1 MISKSKIYI
10 FILFTVMFINIY
22 ISIPLIVLSFLKKD
36 SSVKVTIPL
45 FLSILAYYFIPGVDF
60 DLYRHFTSYD
70 FFNNGYELEYSRDF
84 LLEILFIIGG
94 FIGLDKH
101 FLPMLSCFVLY
112 FFWMATLN
120 LKKDNVNRNYY
131 AVVVIYLLTIP
142 IILYSGLRF
151 GMGLALGIYSLYL
164 LDNSNVK
171 KGTVFII
178 LAAMTHFSM
187 VIIPFVVCS
196 QIILSKF
203 MLMKNRRQIVTY
215 LVFCLIFSFNIE
227 LFIDQIIEFVGLINH
242 GIFGWNFITV
252 DSYFT
257 GSYGLE
263 RLDSLN
269 TTGKFFTQL
278 KQYSLILLLVTY
290 VLCYKLYP
298 KKPLDIWFVV
308 LVCLC
313 IIVINFST
321 IYGRFSQLAL
331 MLLVYDFSEKKFI
344 ENKKGLVIVF
354 MLMFNLL
361 LSRLLEVN
369 NNFNYFS
376 DSYSSQYF
384 MSYFSL
390 LYEAFKI

>member
-1 MISKSKIYI
+1 
-10 FILFTVMFINIY
+10 MFLNIY
-22 ISIPLIVLSFLKKD
+22 ISIPLILLSFLKKD
-36 SSVKVTIPL
+36 SSVKITIPL

-70 FFNNGYELEYSRDF
+70 FFNNGHELEYSRDF
-84 LLEILFIIGG
+84 LLEMLFIIGG

-120 LKKDNVNRNYY
+120 LKKENVKKNYY

-151 GMGLALGIYSLYL
+151 GMGLAFGIYSLYL
-164 LDNSNVK
+164 LDNNNIK
-171 KGTVFII
+171 KGVVFIL
-178 LAAMTHFSM
+178 LAVITHFSM
-187 VIIPFVVCS
+187 VIIPFVLCLQV
-196 QIILSKF
+196 ILSKF
-203 MLMKNRRQIVTY
+203 MLMKSRSQIISY
-215 LVFCLIFSFNIE
+215 LIFCFIISLNIE
-227 LFIDQIIEFVGLINH
+227 LIVDQIIEFVVIVNH
-242 GIFGWNFITV
+242 GVFGWNFITV
-252 DSYFT
+252 DSYLT

-269 TTGKFFTQL
+269 SNGSLLINL
-278 KQYSLILLLVTY
+278 KKYSLIGLLVTY
-290 VLCYKLYP
+290 VIFYKLSP
-298 KKPLDIWFVV
+298 QKKLDIWFVV

-313 IIVINFST
+313 IVVISFST

-354 MLMFNLL
+354 ILMFNLL